1 MTEIEI
7 LKKNV
12 SDLQE
17 QLQKS
22 YTRIKDLNKEVNKLN
37 KVLGLLLGKVK

>member
-1 MTEIEI
+1 MTETEM
-7 LKKNV
+7 LKRNV

-37 KVLGLLLGKVK
+37 KLLGKVK

>member
-1 MTEIEI
+1 MTETEM
-7 LKKNV
+7 LKRNV

-37 KVLGLLLGKVK
+37 KVLGKVK

>member
-37 KVLGLLLGKVK
+37 KLLALLLGKVK

>member
-1 MTEIEI
+1 MTETEM
-7 LKKNV
+7 LKRNV

>member
-1 MTEIEI
+1 MTETEM
-7 LKKNV
+7 LKRNV

-22 YTRIKDLNKEVNKLN
+22 YTRIKDLNKKVNKLN
-37 KVLGLLLGKVK
+37 KVLALLLGKVK

>member
-1 MTEIEI
+1 MTETEM
-7 LKKNV
+7 LKRNV

-22 YTRIKDLNKEVNKLN
+22 YTRIKDLNEEVNKLN
-37 KVLGLLLGKVK
+37 KLLGKVK

>member
-22 YTRIKDLNKEVNKLN
+22 YTRIKDLNKEVNKLTKLLIPSTGN
-37 KVLGLLLGKVK
+37 KP

>member
-22 YTRIKDLNKEVNKLN
+22 YTRIKDLNKKVNKLN
-37 KVLGLLLGKVK
+37 KVLALLLGKVK

>member
-1 MTEIEI
+1 MTETEM
-7 LKKNV
+7 LKRNV

-22 YTRIKDLNKEVNKLN
+22 YTRIKNLNKEVNKLN

>member
-12 SDLQE
+12 FDLQE
-17 QLQKS
+17 ELQKS
-22 YTRIKDLNKEVNKLN
+22 YIRIKDLNKKVNKLN
-37 KVLGLLLGKVK
+37 KLLSLLLGKAQ